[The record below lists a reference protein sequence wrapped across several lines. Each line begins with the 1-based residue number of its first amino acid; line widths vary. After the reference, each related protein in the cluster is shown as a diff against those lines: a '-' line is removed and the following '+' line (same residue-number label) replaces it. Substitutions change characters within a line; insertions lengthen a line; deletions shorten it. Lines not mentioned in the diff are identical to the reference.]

1 MKTSLFDYEL
11 GPELIAQ
18 TPSPSRSES
27 RLLVLDRKG
36 GVRLRRIAPTLLDRR
51 FAEIGQFLR
60 AGDCLVLNDTKVLPA
75 RFFAERKTGALMEG
89 LFLNSMGEIAGAGVG
104 VGWASAHAV
113 LAAWAEAHPTD
124 AAPLWE
130 VMLKGARK
138 VRPGERIRIL
148 DRHRECHCEAELV
161 EKRPDGVCVLR
172 IDSDRNAEEILNEV
186 GFPPLPPYIRRD
198 GDIAQ
203 ATEDRHRYQTVYAR
217 TPGAVAA
224 PTAGLHFTEP
234 LLAQLQQQGVRLA
247 WVTLHVGTGTFKPVT
262 TEDLEDHEIHQE
274 WYEVD
279 EANARAI
286 NAARKAGGRIIAVGT
301 TATRVLETVAGC
313 TAGHGQGSGL
323 GGQDTACPIPEPR
336 PLIPSETRNPQS
348 AILHACQGT
357 TDLFI
362 TPGYEFKIV
371 DAMITNFHLPRS
383 TLLALVAA
391 FAGLDATLAAYRHA
405 VAQRYRFYSYG
416 DAMLIL

>member
-27 RLLVLDRKG
+27 RLLVLDRQG
-36 GVRLRRIAPTLLDRR
+36 DACIVPALLDRR

-75 RFFAERKTGALMEG
+75 RFFAERKTGASMEG
-89 LFLNSMGEIAGAGVG
+89 LFLAEQAGV
-104 VGWASAHAV
+104 
-113 LAAWAEAHPTD
+113 
-124 AAPLWE
+124 WE

-138 VRPGERIRIL
+138 VRPGERIRIVN
-148 DRHRECHCEAELV
+148 RSRRVGIAHHPSAEEEGGVQCTPYEAELL
-161 EKRPDGVCVLR
+161 EKRPDGVCLLR
-172 IDSDRNAEEILNEV
+172 IDSDRIAEDILEEV

-198 GDIAQ
+198 GDIEQ
-203 ATEDRHRYQTVYAR
+203 ATEDRQRYQTVYAR
-217 TPGAVAA
+217 RPGAVAA

-234 LLAQLQQQGVRLA
+234 LLAQLQQQGVHLA
-247 WVTLHVGTGTFKPVT
+247 WVTLHVGSGTFKPVT
-262 TEDLEDHEIHQE
+262 AEDLERHEIHSE

-286 NAARKAGGRIIAVGT
+286 NAARQTGGRIIAVGT
-301 TATRVLETVAGC
+301 TATRVLETVA
-313 TAGHGQGSGL
+313 SG
-323 GGQDTACPIPEPR
+323 PR
-336 PLIPSETRNPQS
+336 LVSGT
-348 AILHACQGT
+348 GT